1 MQEKEKKQPNGT
13 HIHLWLHL
21 NFTGRIEIPLNESK
35 EKWNA
40 APKYL
45 MLTPQLTFFHKT
57 ALFNNLDFTCSHNVK
72 DLSVQ
77 SQT

>member
-1 MQEKEKKQPNGT
+1 MKE
-13 HIHLWLHL
+13 
-21 NFTGRIEIPLNESK
+21 R
-35 EKWNA
+35 A